1 MEEVWC
7 GEEIDGMEWR
17 IEGTV
22 SESLRCEIAK
32 LIAPRAS
39 EVPCS
44 SWVFLHVAALADMP

>member
-1 MEEVWC
+1 
-7 GEEIDGMEWR
+7 MEWR